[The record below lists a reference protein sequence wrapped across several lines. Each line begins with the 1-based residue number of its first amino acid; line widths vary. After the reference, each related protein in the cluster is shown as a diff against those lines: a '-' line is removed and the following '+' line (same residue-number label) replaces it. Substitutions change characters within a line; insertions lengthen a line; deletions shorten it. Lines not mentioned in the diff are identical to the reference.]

1 MADRHSDSQ
10 EQDVSLKDA
19 MKAVKAQAKY
29 QPFREPQTWYKWKY
43 EGNKVHFLF
52 NSELLEELTR
62 SIWAIDNSKVEY
74 ARETITD
81 HWRDWKDKKKAIN
94 ILRLQLA
101 VMGVGRLFDN
111 TRVIQS
117 LATRMMRLKST
128 KQKIGRYVNAT
139 QRVKRL
145 S

>member
-1 MADRHSDSQ
+1 LKTESQ
-10 EQDVSLKDA
+10 
-19 MKAVKAQAKY
+19 
-29 QPFREPQTWYKWKY
+29 YKWNY
-43 EGNKVHFLF
+43 EGNKVLFLL

-74 ARETITD
+74 ARETIIEVIE
-81 HWRDWKDKKKAIN
+81 KMKKNTIN

-101 VMGVGRLFDN
+101 VMGVGKLFDN
-111 TRVIQS
+111 IRVIQS

-139 QRVKRL
+139 PRVKRL